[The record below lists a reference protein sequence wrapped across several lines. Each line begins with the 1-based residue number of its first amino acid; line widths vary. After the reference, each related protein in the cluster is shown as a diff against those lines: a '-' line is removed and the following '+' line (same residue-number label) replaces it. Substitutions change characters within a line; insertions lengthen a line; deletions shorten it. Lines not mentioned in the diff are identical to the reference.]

1 MKRYLIY
8 LIGLLFCGLLIGCTA
23 GPVEEMPET
32 AQLVAIS
39 FGKPDL
45 GIPVVLTR
53 FAPLATLHDPCR

>member
-23 GPVEEMPET
+23 GPVEDMPET

-39 FGKPDL
+39 FGKPD
-45 GIPVVLTR
+45 
-53 FAPLATLHDPCR
+53 PCR